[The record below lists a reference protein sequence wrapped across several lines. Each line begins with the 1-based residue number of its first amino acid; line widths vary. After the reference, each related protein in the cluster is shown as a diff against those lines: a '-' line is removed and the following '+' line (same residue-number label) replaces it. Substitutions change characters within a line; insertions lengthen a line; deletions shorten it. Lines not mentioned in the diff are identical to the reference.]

1 MFMKVQPYFSNST
14 GGLLMRVMR
23 LQYQIMMMRML
34 GVRKV
39 FMANQTLVNPPF
51 WWILLEE
58 N

>member
-1 MFMKVQPYFSNST
+1 MILIMRGPYFSSRT

-39 FMANQTLVNPPF
+39 FMANQTLVKPPF
-51 WWILLEE
+51 
-58 N
+58 